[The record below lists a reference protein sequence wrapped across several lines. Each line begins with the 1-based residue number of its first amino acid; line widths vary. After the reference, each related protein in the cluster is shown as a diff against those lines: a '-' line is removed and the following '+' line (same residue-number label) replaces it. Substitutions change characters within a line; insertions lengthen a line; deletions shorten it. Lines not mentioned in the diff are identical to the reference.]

1 MFERTGIRRGTNLF
15 PFAFTDE
22 YYALFNEP
30 YPVCEG
36 AIENEV
42 HYDRGQG
49 PDFGLLPAEFP
60 VEVEKHACYDDGGPA
75 KDQSHVC
82 VSMILLEFERRKV
95 VR

>member
-1 MFERTGIRRGTNLF
+1 MRRGTNLL
-15 PFAFTDE
+15 AFTFTDK
-22 YYALFNEP
+22 YYAFFNEP

-42 HYDRGQG
+42 CYYRGQG
-49 PDFGLLPAEFP
+49 PDFSLLPAEFP
-60 VEVEKHACYDDGGPA
+60 VEVEKHACDEDGGPA

-82 VSMILLEFERRKV
+82 VSMILLEFERCKV